1 MGRPDRERRK
11 IRIVSPE
18 KEKKNVKF
26 NSIKILFEFIETSA
40 SNRNYDF
47 MTFTL

>member
-18 KEKKNVKF
+18 KEKNVKC
-26 NSIKILFEFIETSA
+26 NSIEILFEFIETSA

-47 MTFTL
+47 MTFNL